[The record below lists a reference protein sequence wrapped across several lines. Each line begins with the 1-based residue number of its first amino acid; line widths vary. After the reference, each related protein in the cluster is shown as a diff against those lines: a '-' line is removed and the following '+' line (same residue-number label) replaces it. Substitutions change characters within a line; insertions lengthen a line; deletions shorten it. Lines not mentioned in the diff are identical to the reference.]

1 MSFIKNII
9 RKENIGILIYLL
21 LNLAFIA
28 YVYMYFMPRKEA
40 IVWSIISYSLY
51 FLVVFS
57 PLGEAVLRFIFGCRR
72 IKREDQI
79 EKLEPLFISTY
90 KRMMKYDK
98 HLPKNIRV
106 YVKRDNLFMAKSIGL
121 RTIVISDS
129 LLYKNNKDIEAILA
143 HEFAHISNMDPVWT
157 ILVSVGNI
165 VIAGLIVITGICLK
179 ISGAIMKQIHPSL
192 LLKTLKALFFFMV
205 SFFGGVLIVISKL
218 FLNVSQKYNEYRA
231 DAIVFNVG
239 LGNELCHAIDTCIE
253 KDQDNVFKRLFF
265 NLQNSNER
273 IHRLQNMGCN
283 YKNYV

>member
-1 MSFIKNII
+1 MSFTKNII
-9 RKENIGILIYLL
+9 RKENIGILVYLL

-28 YVYMYFMPRKEA
+28 YVYMYIMPKDKA
-40 IVWSIISYSLY
+40 IVWSIISYLLY

-57 PLGEAVLRFIFGCRR
+57 PLGESVLRFIFGCRR

-79 EKLEPLFISTY
+79 EKLEPIFISTY

-106 YVKRDNLFMAKSIGL
+106 YVKRDNRFMAKSIGL
-121 RTIVISDS
+121 RTIVVSDS
-129 LLYKNNKDIEAILA
+129 LLYKKDKDIEALLA

-157 ILVSVGNI
+157 ILISVGNI
-165 VIAGLIVITGICLK
+165 VIAGLIVVTGICLK

-192 LLKTLKALFFFMV
+192 FLKTIKGVFFLMV
-205 SFFGGVLIVISKL
+205 SFFGGLLIVISKL
-218 FLNVSQKYNEYRA
+218 FLNISQKYNEYRA
-231 DAIVFNVG
+231 DAIVFKVG

-265 NLQNSNER
+265 SSQDSNER
-273 IHRLQNMGCN
+273 IYRLQNMGCN
-283 YKNYV
+283 YKNYA

>member
-9 RKENIGILIYLL
+9 RKENIGILLYLL
-21 LNLAFIA
+21 LNLAFII

-40 IVWSIISYSLY
+40 MIWSVISYSLY
-51 FLVVFS
+51 FFVVFS
-57 PLGEAVLRFIFGCRR
+57 PLGELVLRFIFGCRR

-79 EKLEPLFISTY
+79 EKLEPIFISTY

-98 HLPKNIRV
+98 NLPKNIRV
-106 YVKRDNLFMAKSIGL
+106 YVKRDNRFMAKSIGL

-129 LLYKNNKDIEAILA
+129 LLYKKNKDIESLLA

-157 ILVSVGNI
+157 VLVSVGNI
-165 VIAGLIVITGICLK
+165 VIAGLIVVTGICLK

-192 LLKTLKALFFFMV
+192 FLKTIKGLFFLMV
-205 SFFGGVLIVISKL
+205 SFFGGLLIVISKL
-218 FLNVSQKYNEYRA
+218 FLNISQKYNEYRA
-231 DAIVFNVG
+231 DTIVFNVG

-265 NLQNSNER
+265 NSQDSNER
-273 IHRLQNMGCN
+273 IHRLQNMGCD
-283 YKNYV
+283 YKNYA